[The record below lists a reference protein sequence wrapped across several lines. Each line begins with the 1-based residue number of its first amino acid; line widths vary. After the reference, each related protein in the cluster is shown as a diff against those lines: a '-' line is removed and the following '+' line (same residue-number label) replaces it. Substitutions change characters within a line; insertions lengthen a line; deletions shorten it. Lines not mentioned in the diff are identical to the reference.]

1 MWNPYRCCF
10 EISNSIK
17 WNISKVFNQE
27 AIRFW
32 CFHVCVLICKYR
44 MNRDQ
49 KKTFPIQFESEKFGV
64 YVICEYERTFDILLF
79 AINVLLRP
87 HLIFRKCHV
96 KILIMLMRIFS
107 DLIDILFKKH
117 THTHNNI
124 HRLLYSC
131 TWLPFGKFFVWF
143 CFFFFET
150 WWECVVG
157 LRNMRP
163 IPYRLV
169 RACVRVS
176 GCECV
181 CLFDHMTCVLCVNNF
196 IACYLQERLLRNIR
210 TPNKKIH

>member
-1 MWNPYRCCF
+1 MISRCATNSFSKIHCVCVMWNPYRCCF

-107 DLIDILFKKH
+107 DLIDILF
-117 THTHNNI
+117 N
-124 HRLLYSC
+124 LDL
-131 TWLPFGKFFVWF
+131 F
-143 CFFFFET
+143 
-150 WWECVVG
+150 
-157 LRNMRP
+157 
-163 IPYRLV
+163 LV
-169 RACVRVS
+169 S
-176 GCECV
+176 IW
-181 CLFDHMTCVLCVNNF
+181 HNF
-196 IACYLQERLLRNIR
+196 IS
-210 TPNKKIH
+210 K